1 MKQFA
6 RLNYEEFIINGEV
19 NERLPLYNEHIHNI
33 YPLDGDINGIYP
45 DCKIENG
52 SVPIGDSSL
61 MVSKS
66 NVTLVDGVMQFTGN
80 SNSYVELHRD
90 IMDME
95 ELELEFNFKITD
107 LSSDSILFSSSDL
120 TIKVNA
126 ALKYI
131 YAEMPNLVGKY
142 TPKPD
147 LSNGA
152 FRFTSDNSIK
162 LNTWHRLKVFKYKT
176 IVSVIFEHDV
186 TKSLM
191 CESGFAPTT
200 SYLGKGLKGQI
211 KDMSIWRRK
220 DFSNEIS
227 VSIPFSYTIT
237 GIINAESSSVY
248 DILNLGALR
257 VKLNN
262 NNLVISNGSTNVL
275 NAAITIGRNY
285 GLVCAFENNLMK
297 VFVRDYKTD
306 TILVNTNISISY
318 SNTATVNTNGTL
330 RNLAIYKIKLSNE
343 KVAELNKK
351 KFSLNK
357 EGDILYQLDEV
368 SGHDKLKITN
378 GRKYH
383 LQLTRDLNSDCGIIT
398 NNAKVEFVNG
408 GVESRL
414 NDRKIKLLFAN
425 KISLSNTWDII
436 YRTKIT
442 ELTNGKHYDS
452 LGEGLHW
459 GIEDNKFVIKYING
473 QSIASS
479 FINGLTANEVLNEWL
494 VISVTYS
501 SNKATLFLGTSRGIF
516 STSIAKTI
524 SSITNGYDLFLGGK
538 DDILYGQAIYREL
551 TIINGWNVDASYKE
565 NMFRT
570 KFSYYNN
577 KLISNVQIVENIM

>member
-19 NERLPLYNEHIHNI
+19 NERLPLYNEQIYNI
-33 YPLDGDINGIYP
+33 YPLDGDVNGIYP

-52 SVPIGDSSL
+52 NVARGDSSL
-61 MVSKS
+61 MISKS
-66 NVTLVDGVMQFTGN
+66 NVTLTNGVMQFTGN

-95 ELELEFNFKITD
+95 ELELEFNFKVTD
-107 LSSDSILFSSSDL
+107 LSSDSTLFSSSDL

-126 ALKYI
+126 ASKYI

-147 LSNGA
+147 LSNGT
-152 FRFTSDNSIK
+152 FRFTENNSIK
-162 LNTWHRLKVFKYKT
+162 INTWHRLKVFKYKT
-176 IVSVIFEHDV
+176 IVSVVFEHNV

-191 CESGFAPTT
+191 CESGFAPTV

-211 KDMSIWRRK
+211 KDMNVWKRK
-220 DFSNEIS
+220 EFSNNIS
-227 VSIPFSYTIT
+227 ISIPSPYTIT
-237 GIINAESSSVY
+237 GIINAKASSVY
-248 DILNLGALR
+248 DILNIGTLR

-262 NNLVISNGSTNVL
+262 NNLVISNGITNIL
-275 NAAITIGRNY
+275 NAVIDINRDY
-285 GLVCAFENNLMK
+285 GLVCAFENNSMK
-297 VFVRDYKTD
+297 ILARDYKTD
-306 TILVNTNISISY
+306 AILVNTDISISY

-330 RNLAIYKIKLSNE
+330 RNLAVYNIKLSNE
-343 KVAELNKK
+343 KVAALNKK

-357 EGDILYQLDEV
+357 EGNLLYQLDEV
-368 SGHDKLKITN
+368 SGHNKLKITN

-383 LQLTRDLNSDCGIIT
+383 LQLTRDLTSDCGTIT

-414 NDRKIKLLFAN
+414 DNRKIKLLFAN

-436 YRTKIT
+436 YKTKIT
-442 ELTNGKHYDS
+442 GLTSGKHYDS
-452 LGEGLHW
+452 LGEGLYW
-459 GIEDNKFVIKYING
+459 GIEDNKFAIKYING
-473 QSIASS
+473 QSIMSS
-479 FINGLTANEVLNEWL
+479 FIDELTASEVLNEWL
-494 VISVTYS
+494 IISVTYS
-501 SNKATLFLGTSRGIF
+501 SNKATLLIGTSKGMF

-538 DDILYGQAIYREL
+538 EDTLYGQAIYREL
-551 TIINGWNVDASYKE
+551 TIVNGWNVNASYKE

-570 KFSYYNN
+570 KFSYYDN
-577 KLISNVQIVENIM
+577 KLISNVQIVENIV

>member
-19 NERLPLYNEHIHNI
+19 NERLPLYNEQIYNI

-52 SVPIGDSSL
+52 NVVIGNSSL
-61 MVSKS
+61 MISKS
-66 NVTLVDGVMQFTGN
+66 NVTLANGIMQFTGN

-90 IMDME
+90 IMNTE
-95 ELELEFNFKITD
+95 QFELEFKFKITD

-120 TIKVNA
+120 TVKINA
-126 ALKYI
+126 ASKYI

-152 FRFTSDNSIK
+152 FRFTNDNSIK
-162 LNTWHRLKVFKYKT
+162 LNTWHTLKIFKYKK
-176 IVSVIFEHDV
+176 IVSVTFEHDV

-191 CESGFAPTT
+191 CESGFTPTV

-211 KDMSIWRRK
+211 KYMSAWKRK
-220 DFSNEIS
+220 AFSNEIS
-227 VSIPFSYTIT
+227 VLIPSPYTVT
-237 GIINAESSSVY
+237 GIINAKTNSVY
-248 DILNLGALR
+248 DILNIGTLR
-257 VKLNN
+257 IKLNN
-262 NNLVISNGSTNVL
+262 NNLVISNGGTNVL
-275 NAAITIGRNY
+275 NATINLNRDY
-285 GLVCAFENNLMK
+285 GVVCAFENNTMK

-306 TILVNTNISISY
+306 VILVNTDISISY

-330 RNLAIYKIKLSNE
+330 RNFAVYKIKLSNE
-343 KVAELNKK
+343 KVAALNKK

-357 EGDILYQLDEV
+357 EGNLLYELDEI

-383 LQLTRDLNSDCGIIT
+383 LQLTRDLISDCKTIT
-398 NNAKVEFVNG
+398 NNTKVEFVAG
-408 GVESRL
+408 GVESKL
-414 NDRKIKLLFAN
+414 DNRKIKLLFAN

-436 YRTKIT
+436 YKTKIT
-442 ELTNGKHYDS
+442 GLTNGKHYDS
-452 LGEGLHW
+452 IGEGLYW
-459 GIEDNKFVIKYING
+459 GIEDNKFAIKYIKG
-473 QSIASS
+473 QSIVSS
-479 FINGLTANEVLNEWL
+479 FINGLTASEVLNEWL

-501 SNKATLFLGTSRGIF
+501 SGKVTLLIGTSKGMF
-516 STSIAKTI
+516 STSITKSI
-524 SSITNGYDLFLGGK
+524 SSITNEYDLFLGGK
-538 DDILYGQAIYREL
+538 EDTLYGQAIYREL
-551 TIINGWNVDASYKE
+551 TIVNGWNVDALYKE

>member
-19 NERLPLYNEHIHNI
+19 NERLPLYNEQVYNI
-33 YPLDGDINGIYP
+33 YPLDGDVNGIYP

-52 SVPIGDSSL
+52 NVARGDSSL

-66 NVTLVDGVMQFTGN
+66 NVTLTNGFMQFTGN

-95 ELELEFNFKITD
+95 ELELEFNFKVTD
-107 LSSDSILFSSSDL
+107 LSSDSTLFSSSDL
-120 TIKVNA
+120 TIKINA
-126 ALKYI
+126 ASKYI

-147 LSNGA
+147 LSNGGY
-152 FRFTSDNSIK
+152 RFTEDNSIK
-162 LNTWHRLKVFKYKT
+162 INTWHRLKVFKYKT
-176 IVSVIFEHDV
+176 ILSVVFEYNV

-191 CESGFAPTT
+191 CESGFTPTV

-211 KDMSIWRRK
+211 KDMNVWKRK
-220 DFSNEIS
+220 EFSNNIS
-227 VSIPFSYTIT
+227 ISIPSPYTIT
-237 GIINAESSSVY
+237 GIINAKASSVY
-248 DILNLGALR
+248 DILNIGTLR

-262 NNLVISNGSTNVL
+262 NNLVISNGNTNIL
-275 NAAITIGRNY
+275 NAIIDINRDY
-285 GLVCAFENNLMK
+285 GLVCAFENNSMK
-297 VFVRDYKTD
+297 ILARDYKTD
-306 TILVNTNISISY
+306 AILVNTNISISY

-330 RNLAIYKIKLSNE
+330 RNLAVYNIKLSNE
-343 KVAELNKK
+343 KIAALNKK

-357 EGDILYQLDEV
+357 EGNLLYQLDEV

-383 LQLTRDLNSDCGIIT
+383 LQLTRDLTSDCGTIT

-414 NDRKIKLLFAN
+414 DNRKIKLLFAN

-436 YRTKIT
+436 YKTKIT
-442 ELTNGKHYDS
+442 GLTSGKHYDS
-452 LGEGLHW
+452 LGEGLYW
-459 GIEDNKFVIKYING
+459 GIEDNKFAIKYING
-473 QSIASS
+473 QSIMSS
-479 FINGLTANEVLNEWL
+479 FINGLTASEVLNEWL

-501 SNKATLFLGTSRGIF
+501 SNKATLLIGTSKGIF

-524 SSITNGYDLFLGGK
+524 SSITNDYDLFLGGRE
-538 DDILYGQAIYREL
+538 DTLYGQAIYREL
-551 TIINGWNVDASYKE
+551 TIVNGWNVDASYKE

>member
-19 NERLPLYNEHIHNI
+19 NERLPLYNEQIYNV
-33 YPLDGDINGIYP
+33 YPLDEDINGIYP

-52 SVPIGDSSL
+52 NISIGDSSL

-66 NVTLVDGVMQFTGN
+66 NVTLTNGIMQFTGN

-95 ELELEFNFKITD
+95 ELELEFNFKVTD
-107 LSSDSILFSSSDL
+107 LSSDSTLFSSSDL
-120 TIKVNA
+120 TIKVNSA
-126 ALKYI
+126 SKYI

-152 FRFTSDNSIK
+152 FRFTTDNSIR
-162 LNTWHRLKVFKYKT
+162 LNTWHRLKIFKYKT

-186 TKSLM
+186 TKSLV
-191 CESGFAPTT
+191 CESGFAPTV

-211 KDMSIWRRK
+211 KNMSVWKRK
-220 DFSNEIS
+220 EFSNEIS
-227 VSIPFSYTIT
+227 ISIPSSYTAT
-237 GIINAESSSVY
+237 GIINAKSSSVY
-248 DILNLGALR
+248 DILNIGTLR

-275 NAAITIGRNY
+275 NASITIGRNY
-285 GLVCAFENNLMK
+285 GLVCAFANNSMK

-306 TILVNTNISISY
+306 AILVNTDISISY

-330 RNLAIYKIKLSNE
+330 RNLSIYKVKLSNE
-343 KVAELNKK
+343 KVSELNKK

-383 LQLTRDLNSDCGIIT
+383 LQLTRDLNSDCGTIT
-398 NNAKVEFVNG
+398 NNANVEFVNG

-414 NDRKIKLLFAN
+414 DNRKVKLLFAN

-442 ELTNGKHYDS
+442 GLTNGKHYDS
-452 LGEGLHW
+452 LGEGLYW

-473 QSIASS
+473 QSIVSS
-479 FINGLTANEVLNEWL
+479 FIDGLIANEVLNEWL
-494 VISVTYS
+494 IISVTYS
-501 SNKATLFLGTSRGIF
+501 SNKATLFLGTSKGVF
-516 STSIAKTI
+516 STSITKAI
-524 SSITNGYDLFLGGK
+524 SSITNSYDLFLGGK
-538 DDILYGQAIYREL
+538 EDDLYGQAIYREL
-551 TIINGWNVDASYKE
+551 TIVNGWNVNSLYKE